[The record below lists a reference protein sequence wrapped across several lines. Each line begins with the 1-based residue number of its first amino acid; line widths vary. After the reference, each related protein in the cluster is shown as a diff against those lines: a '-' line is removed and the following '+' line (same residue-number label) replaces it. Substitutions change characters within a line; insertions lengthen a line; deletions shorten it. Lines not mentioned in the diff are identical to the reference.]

1 MSRLI
6 EDVRKFM
13 ESADCTVDRHNPKQ
27 ASLYLGLVAEELSE
41 AIEAIGTAPTAARM
55 ISALADALKQHD
67 GSQLADMTHEQRTGL
82 FDAALDIAWVAIGLA
97 YSIGADPECGAIEV
111 ARSNLSKIGA
121 SGKMERDGNG
131 KVIKGRNYSPPNLA
145 PLVS

>member
-41 AIEAIGTAPTAARM
+41 ALEAISCTSLEVRM
-55 ISALADALKQHD
+55 VSELAEHFKRHD
-67 GSQLADMTHEQRTGL
+67 GSQLANMTHDQRVDL
-82 FDAALDIAWVAIGLA
+82 FDAAIDMAWVAIGLA
-97 YSIGADPECGAIEV
+97 YSIGGDPECGAIEV
-111 ARSNLSKIGA
+111 ARSNLSKIGP
-121 SGKMERDGNG
+121 SGKMERDANG
-131 KVIKGRNYSPPNLA
+131 KVIKGAAYSPPELA
-145 PLVS
+145 PLVR